1 MGLHIDCKTATK
13 MIAQKEDGK
22 LSLKERIQLIIHLFI
37 CKVCSL
43 FYKQNKVLVKSVP
56 LLQKISAASLSEKEK
71 QQMIEVLETV
81 E

>member
-1 MGLHIDCKTATK
+1 MSLHIDCKTATK
-13 MIAQKEDGK
+13 MIAQKEEGK
-22 LSLKERIQLIIHLFI
+22 LSLKQRIQLIIHLFI
-37 CKVCSL
+37 CKVCAL

-56 LLQKISAASLSEKEK
+56 LMQKKSAASLSEKEK

>member
-22 LSLKERIQLIIHLFI
+22 LSLKERIQLIFHLLI

-56 LLQKISAASLSEKEK
+56 LMQKKSAASLSEKEK